1 MKLFI
6 TFILGAITGASLLWF
21 GFSKTIVP
29 IDRRLVA
36 VNRFNGSAS
45 EVFISSTEAERL
57 RQDEVK
63 RTAAPKPLQVPK
75 RRDMIEAEI
84 TKLGFKWDVSHN
96 SIRLC
101 FHNPFNSE
109 VTLDRVRVRI
119 PQRGERAALDREYNT
134 QGHGWPL
141 ADSETHLD
149 MKDVPA
155 SDLLEA
161 QITPIR
167 VSIYD

>member
-6 TFILGAITGASLLWF
+6 TFILGAIAGASLLWF

-36 VNRFNGSAS
+36 VNRFTGSAN
-45 EVFISSTEAERL
+45 EVFVSSAEAERL
-57 RQDEVK
+57 RQEEVK
-63 RTAAPKPLQVPK
+63 RTAAPKPHV
-75 RRDMIEAEI
+75 RREMTEAEI
-84 TKLGFKWDVSHN
+84 TKLGFKWDATHN
-96 SIRLC
+96 SIRLR

-119 PQRGERAALDREYNT
+119 PQRGDRAAFDREYTT

-141 ADSETHLD
+141 ADSETRLD
-149 MKDVPA
+149 ITDVPA

-161 QITPIR
+161 QIAPVQ

>member
-6 TFILGAITGASLLWF
+6 TFILGAIAGAFLLWF

-36 VNRFNGSAS
+36 VNRFTGSAH

-63 RTAAPKPLQVPK
+63 RTAAPKPHV
-75 RRDMIEAEI
+75 RREMTEAEI
-84 TKLGFKWDVSHN
+84 AKLGFKWEVTHN
-96 SIRLC
+96 SIRLR

-134 QGHGWPL
+134 QGHCWPL
-141 ADSETHLD
+141 ADSETRLD
-149 MKDVPA
+149 ITDVPA
-155 SDLLEA
+155 SDILEA
-161 QITPIR
+161 KIAPVQ